1 MCGIMGNMKKGV
13 CHICCADC
21 GLKLVHAL
29 EKENYCT
36 LSDVTLLFDN
46 PNIHPENEF
55 RARQKAV
62 VDIFADFPGTL
73 VVANWEPERYFS
85 KIRQK
90 QELLRG
96 KFDVWK
102 REDRC
107 PVCWTV
113 RLSAAFAYAKDH
125 ECSFVTTTLVTSQYQ
140 DTNTVRAIGEA
151 LARETGIEFIVP
163 KGIDQCEVTKG
174 FYKQNYCGC
183 VFSLAERLAQ
193 KHGISLG
200 KGI

>member
-1 MCGIMGNMKKGV
+1 MKKGV

-21 GLKLVHAL
+21 GLKMVHAL
-29 EKENYCT
+29 EQEGYCA
-36 LSDVTLLFDN
+36 LSELTLLFDN
-46 PNIHPENEF
+46 PNIHPEQEF

-62 VDIFADFPGTL
+62 FDIFADFPGKV

-90 QELLRG
+90 QESTPG
-96 KFDVWK
+96 TFDVWK

-107 PVCWTV
+107 PVCWTI
-113 RLSAAFAYAKDH
+113 RLTAAFAYAKEH

-140 DTNTVRAIGEA
+140 DTGKVRAIGEA
-151 LARETGIEFIVP
+151 MATEA
-163 KGIDQCEVTKG
+163 GIDFVVPQGINQCEKTKG

-183 VFSLAERLAQ
+183 AFSLTERLAK
-193 KHGISLG
+193 KHGITFL
-200 KGI
+200 

>member
-1 MCGIMGNMKKGV
+1 MWDNGEHMKNGV

-29 EKENYCT
+29 EKDELCT
-36 LSDVTLLFDN
+36 QSDLTLLFDN
-46 PNIHPENEF
+46 PNIHPEQEF

-62 VDIFADFPGTL
+62 VDIFADFPGKI
-73 VVANWEPERYFS
+73 VVANWQPERYFS

-90 QELLRG
+90 QESASG
-96 KFDVWK
+96 SFDVWK

-113 RLSAAFAYAKDH
+113 RLTAAYTYAKEHD
-125 ECSFVTTTLVTSQYQ
+125 CSFVTTTLVTSQYQ
-140 DTNTVRAIGEA
+140 DTAKVRAIGEA
-151 LARETGIEFIVP
+151 LAAETGIAFIVP
-163 KGIDQCEVTKG
+163 QGINQCEVTKG

-183 VFSLAERLAQ
+183 VFSLAERLAE
-193 KHGISLG
+193 KHRITLH
-200 KGI
+200 